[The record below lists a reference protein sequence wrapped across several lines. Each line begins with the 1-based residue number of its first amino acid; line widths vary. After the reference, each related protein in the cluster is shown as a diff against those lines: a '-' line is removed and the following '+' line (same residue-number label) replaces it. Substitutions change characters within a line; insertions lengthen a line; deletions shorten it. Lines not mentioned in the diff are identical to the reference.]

1 MPGMIAPL
9 VHLSSRPDLEVTRM
23 ADGLL
28 TINVQEATSRDFI
41 VTSMRLEVAIVDAA
55 RKRLDQARCG
65 GGGA

>member
-41 VTSMRLEVAIVDAA
+41 VTSMRLEVAIVDAG
-55 RKRLDQARCG
+55 RKRLDQARC
-65 GGGA
+65 A

>member
-55 RKRLDQARCG
+55 RKRLNQARC
-65 GGGA
+65 A